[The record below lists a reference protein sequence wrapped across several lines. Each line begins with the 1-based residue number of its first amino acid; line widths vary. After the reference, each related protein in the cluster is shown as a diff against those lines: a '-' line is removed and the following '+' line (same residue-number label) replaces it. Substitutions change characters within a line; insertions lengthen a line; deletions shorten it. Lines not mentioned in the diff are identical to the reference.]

1 MSEQQQPQPQPVI
14 NGTGGVAYFVVLGI
28 APGAAAEGAVR
39 EFFGSAQALARS
51 VNHRYG
57 ERRISLVVGIGS
69 AAWDRLYGAPR
80 PACLHPFR
88 ELHGARHS
96 APATPGDVLLHIRAE
111 AQDVCHELLT
121 HCMQALGSAVFPI
134 DEVHGFRYFDARAAL
149 GFVDG
154 TENPQGAEAEDA
166 AFIGAEDA
174 PFAGGSYVIV
184 QKYLHDMAA
193 WNALSTEE
201 QEKVIGRT
209 KHDDVELPEGVQPS
223 NSHVALN
230 IIQDAD
236 GNELA
241 IVRGNLPFSTP
252 SRGEYGTYFIAYARD
267 PAITEQMMRNMF
279 IGRPEGNYDRMLD
292 YSRPVT
298 GSLFFVPSAPMLE
311 ALAEGNPLATEAASA
326 SDGSLHIGSLKG
338 L

>member
-1 MSEQQQPQPQPVI
+1 MPEQAQPQPVI
-14 NGTGGVAYFVVLGI
+14 NGTGGVAYYVVLGI
-28 APGAAAEGAVR
+28 APGAAAEEGVR
-39 EFFGSAQALARS
+39 AFLGQAQALARS
-51 VNHRYG
+51 VAHRYG

-69 AAWDRLYGAPR
+69 DAWNRLFPGAAR
-80 PACLHPFR
+80 PAHLHPFKA
-88 ELHGARHS
+88 LHGARHS
-96 APATPGDVLLHIRAE
+96 APSTPGDVLLHIRAE
-111 AQDVCHELLT
+111 AQDVCHELLS
-121 HCMQALGSAVFPI
+121 HVMQALGDAVQPI

-166 AFIGAEDA
+166 AFIGEEDA
-174 PFAGGSYVIV
+174 TFAGGSYVIV

-209 KHDDVELPEGVQPS
+209 KHDDIELPEGVQPS

-230 IIQDAD
+230 IIAD
-236 GNELA
+236 EEGKELA
-241 IVRGNLPFSTP
+241 IVRGNLPFARP

-267 PAITEQMMRNMF
+267 PGITEQMMRNMF

-311 ALAEGNPLATEAASA
+311 ALAEGDLPQGGSDD
-326 SDGSLHIGSLKG
+326 DGSLHIGSLKG
-338 L
+338 Q

>member
-1 MSEQQQPQPQPVI
+1 MPEQALPASQPVLQ
-14 NGTGGVAYFVVLGI
+14 GTGRVAYFVVLGI
-28 APGAAAEGAVR
+28 APGAAAEEGVR
-39 EFFGSAQALARS
+39 AFLGRAQALARS
-51 VNHRYG
+51 INNRYG
-57 ERRISLVVGIGS
+57 ERRTSLVVGIGS
-69 AAWDRLYGAPR
+69 DAWKRLFPGAAR
-80 PACLHPFR
+80 PAHLHPFKA
-88 ELHGARHS
+88 LHGARHS

-111 AQDVCHELLT
+111 AQDVCHELLS
-121 HCMQALGSAVFPI
+121 HVMQALGDAVQPI

-154 TENPQGAEAEDA
+154 TENPQGQDAEDA
-166 AFIGAEDA
+166 AFIGDEDA
-174 PFAGGSYVIV
+174 TFAGGSYVIV

-193 WNALSTEE
+193 WNALPTEE

-230 IIQDAD
+230 IIADED

-241 IVRGNLPFSTP
+241 IVRGNLPFATP

-311 ALAEGNPLATEAASA
+311 ALAEGAPQADGDSA
-326 SDGSLHIGSLKG
+326 GDGSLRIGSLKG
-338 L
+338 Q

>member
-1 MSEQQQPQPQPVI
+1 MSEQALPQPVLQ
-14 NGTGGVAYFVVLGI
+14 GTGRVAYFVVLGI
-28 APGAAAEGAVR
+28 APGAAAEEGVR
-39 EFFGSAQALARS
+39 AFLGSAQALARS
-51 VNHRYG
+51 LNNRYG

-69 AAWDRLYGAPR
+69 DAWQRLFPGAAR
-80 PACLHPFR
+80 PAHLHPFKA
-88 ELHGARHS
+88 LHGARHK

-111 AQDVCHELLT
+111 AQDVCHELLS
-121 HCMQALGSAVFPI
+121 HCMQALGSAVQPI

-174 PFAGGSYVIV
+174 AFAGGSYVIV

-209 KHDDVELPEGVQPS
+209 KAGDVELPEGVQPS

-230 IIQDAD
+230 IIAD
-236 GNELA
+236 EEGKELA
-241 IVRGNLPFSTP
+241 IVRGNLPFASP
-252 SRGEYGTYFIAYARD
+252 SRGEYGTYFIGYARD
-267 PAITEQMMRNMF
+267 PAITEQMMHNMF

-298 GSLFFVPSAPMLE
+298 GTLFFVPSAPMLE
-311 ALAEGNPLATEAASA
+311 ALAEGALPQGESDDD
-326 SDGSLHIGSLKG
+326 DGSLHIGSLKG
-338 L
+338 H

>member
-1 MSEQQQPQPQPVI
+1 MSEQALPQPVI

-28 APGAAAEGAVR
+28 APGAAAEEGVR
-39 EFFGSAQALARS
+39 AFLGRAQALARS
-51 VNHRYG
+51 VAHRYG
-57 ERRISLVVGIGS
+57 ERRISLVVGVGS
-69 AAWDRLYGAPR
+69 DAWSRLFPGAAR
-80 PACLHPFR
+80 PAHLHPFKA
-88 ELHGARHS
+88 LHGARHS
-96 APATPGDVLLHIRAE
+96 APSTPGDVLLHIRAE
-111 AQDVCHELLT
+111 AQDVCHELLS
-121 HCMQALGSAVFPI
+121 HVMQALGDAVQPI

-154 TENPQGAEAEDA
+154 TENPQGQEAEDA

-174 PFAGGSYVIV
+174 TFAGGSYVIA

-209 KHDDVELPEGVQPS
+209 KHDDIELPEGVQPS

-230 IIQDAD
+230 IIAD
-236 GNELA
+236 EEGNELA
-241 IVRGNLPFSTP
+241 IVRGNLPFACP

-267 PAITEQMMRNMF
+267 PGITEQMMRNMF

-298 GSLFFVPSAPMLE
+298 GTLFFVPSAPMLE
-311 ALAEGNPLATEAASA
+311 ALAEGDLPQGGSDD
-326 SDGSLHIGSLKG
+326 DGSLHIGSLKG
-338 L
+338 H